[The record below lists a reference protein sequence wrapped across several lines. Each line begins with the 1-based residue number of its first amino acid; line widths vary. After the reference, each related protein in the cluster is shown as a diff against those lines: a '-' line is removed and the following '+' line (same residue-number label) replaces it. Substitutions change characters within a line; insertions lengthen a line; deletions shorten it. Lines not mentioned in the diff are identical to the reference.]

1 MTADILLLNPPVRT
15 DGLVEEELMTV
26 PLCLCYL
33 AAPLIEE
40 GFTVKIIDMVAEN
53 MTEEDLIPVMR
64 REAPSIVGITA
75 TTRSYFLTMKIADM
89 LKKVN
94 PATTVVLGGSHATAR
109 PVESLKE
116 TPAVD
121 IVVFREGD
129 HSFLEVARAVD
140 RGDPLEPI
148 NGIVY
153 RRKESIRMTSPRPF
167 INNLDTLPLPAT
179 YLVPLN
185 PYLYYPVS
193 GGRGCPGRCI
203 FCASGYLSG
212 YTHRSRSVQNILGEL
227 TYAHEELG
235 QTSFFFTDDT
245 FTIKRERTLQLC
257 EAIQRETLDIQWYC
271 EARVDTITKDIL
283 ENMKDAGCTKVLFGV
298 ESGSQK
304 ILNSIKKGITIQQVK
319 KAVTTLVDVGIP
331 HLLCSFMIGH
341 PEDTV
346 ETVRKSFDLARFIA
360 ALPDKRASK
369 TQIEISFTVTIP
381 FPGTY
386 LYENA
391 EELGVEILAD
401 SWEQYTTGRILIR
414 TKNLD
419 ETLLR
424 RLQIESPAIIRAMS
438 HKT

>member
-1 MTADILLLNPPVRT
+1 MTTDVLLLNPPVRT

-53 MTEEDLIPVMR
+53 MTEEDLIPIMR
-64 REAPSIVGITA
+64 REAPYIVGITA
-75 TTRSYFLTMKIADM
+75 TTRSYFCTMKIANL

-129 HSFLEVARAVD
+129 HSFLEIAKAVD
-140 RGDPLEPI
+140 KESPLKPI
-148 NGIVY
+148 KGIFY
-153 RRKESIRMTSPRPF
+153 RRKKSIKMTSPRPF
-167 INNLDTLPLPAT
+167 IKNLDTLPLPAT
-179 YLVPLN
+179 YLVPLS
-185 PYLYYPVS
+185 PYTYYPLS

-203 FCASGYLSG
+203 FCASGYLSD

-245 FTIKRERTLQLC
+245 FNIQKERTLQIC
-257 EAIQRETLDIQWYC
+257 KAIKKENLDIQWYC
-271 EARVDTITKDIL
+271 EARVDNITKDVL
-283 ENMKDAGCTKVLFGV
+283 ENMRDAGCTKVLFGI

-304 ILNSIKKGITIQQVK
+304 ILNSIKKGITVQHVK
-319 KAVTTLVDVGIP
+319 KAVTALVDVGIP

-346 ETVRKSFDLARFIA
+346 ETVRESFDLARFIA
-360 ALPDKRASK
+360 ALPDKRGSK

-391 EELGVEILAD
+391 RELGVEILAD
-401 SWEQYTTGRILIR
+401 SWEQYTTGTVLIR

-419 ETLLR
+419 ETQLR
-424 RLQIESPAIIRAMS
+424 RLQIESPAIVRAMPR
-438 HKT
+438 KT